1 MFTEDQLASLRN
13 MLIHYREFQEE
24 LYNYPEPHT
33 LFTETQR
40 EIFDLMDV

>member
-1 MFTEDQLASLRN
+1 MFTETQLDSLRD

-24 LYNYPEPHT
+24 LYSYPEPDT

-40 EIFDLMDV
+40 EIFDLMDI